1 MFNEPVSIKDVRHA
15 LKDVENIE
23 RPDTDN
29 EGDPLNSPSVRNYLS
44 DEDQNKVDHA
54 VRICKEYVR
63 NPAGEPNN
71 RSLTTLN
78 KNGFSA
84 RFNQD
89 QYDPYRYVGRVSVGE
104 WDIDVSD
111 PPSVGWED

>member
-1 MFNEPVSIKDVRHA
+1 MFKPISIEDVRHA

-29 EGDPLNSPSVRNYLS
+29 EGDPLNSPSVYNCLS
-44 DEDQNKVDHA
+44 NEDQNKVDHA
-54 VRICKEYVR
+54 VEVLNGYVR
-63 NPAGEPNN
+63 NSAGEPNN

-78 KNGFSA
+78 KNGFPA
-84 RFNQD
+84 HFNQD

-104 WDIDVSD
+104 WNIDVSD
-111 PPSVGWED
+111 LSSEED